1 MASIK
6 KRVSNGKTSYQVTIR
21 RKGAPTQCGTFISL
35 SQAKEF
41 IHRTE
46 IAIKEGRHL
55 KNAAAKRRTIA
66 ALIDRYISD
75 ILPRKP
81 KSASRQKAQLLWWK
95 EKIGHLPLSEVS
107 SAIVAEHR
115 DILSKE
121 KIDNDATR
129 SPSTVVRY
137 LAALSHAFAVASK
150 EWEWI
155 DDSPM
160 RKVTKPKEPRGRV
173 RFLDET
179 ERSLLL
185 QACKESQNPYLYPV
199 VVLALSTGMRHG
211 EIINLTWKD
220 VDLSGQRITLQETKN
235 NERRVIPLVGL
246 ALDLL
251 KEYSKNKTSELL
263 FPGKDPKKPIYL
275 RFSWEI
281 ALKKSGIKDF
291 RFHDLRHTFAS
302 YLAMGKATLTEL
314 RILLGHKSPSM
325 TARYSHLSEEHG
337 ATVLR
342 EMNERIFGKQS
353 TTIK

>member
-21 RKGAPTQCGTFISL
+21 RKGSPTQCGTFVSL

-46 IAIKEGRHL
+46 IAIKEGRYL
-55 KNAAAKRRTIA
+55 KNAAAKRRTMA

-75 ILPRKP
+75 VLPRKP
-81 KSASRQKAQLLWWK
+81 KSESRQKAQLLWWK
-95 EKIGHLPLSEVS
+95 GKIGHLPLSDVS
-107 SAIVAEHR
+107 SSVIAEHR
-115 DILSKE
+115 DMLIRE
-121 KIDNDATR
+121 KTLKGTER

-137 LAALSHAFAVASK
+137 LAALSHTFTIASK

-160 RKVTKPKEPRGRV
+160 RKVIKPKEPRGRV
-173 RFLDET
+173 RFLDEN
-179 ERSLLL
+179 ERAHLL

-220 VDLSGQRITLQETKN
+220 IDLNGQRITLHETKN
-235 NERRVIPLVGL
+235 NERRVIPLVRL
-246 ALDLL
+246 ALEIL
-251 KEYSKNKTSELL
+251 KEMAQSKTSDLL
-263 FPGKDPKKPIYL
+263 FPGKDPKNPIDL
-275 RFSWEI
+275 RFAWET
-281 ALKKSGIKDF
+281 ALEKSGIKDF

-342 EMNERIFGKQS
+342 EMNERIF
-353 TTIK
+353 